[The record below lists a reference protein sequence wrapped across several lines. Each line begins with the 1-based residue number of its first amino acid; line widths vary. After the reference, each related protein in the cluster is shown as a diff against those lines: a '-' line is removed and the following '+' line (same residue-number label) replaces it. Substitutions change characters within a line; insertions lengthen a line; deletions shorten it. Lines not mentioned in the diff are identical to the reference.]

1 MTITVRTLR
10 NAVDAGFRKL
20 SGAPL
25 KLRRAKLLAELSR
38 AVKRG
43 LTYHRKSC
51 DQRFYTPTQRVGDE
65 DGALGP
71 ESAAVV
77 EAFAAVT
84 QVEVEDLDY
93 YAIGTN
99 EGGFHKPHGDGGRGG
114 CVGSVAGG
122 ASGVSQLLPSSQPL
136 PHLTPPLLLLVPCAD
151 TTSAR

>member
-10 NAVDAGFRKL
+10 KAVDAGFRKL

-25 KLRRAKLLAELSR
+25 N
-38 AVKRG
+38 
-43 LTYHRKSC
+43 
-51 DQRFYTPTQRVGDE
+51 FYTPTQRVGDAN
-65 DGALGP
+65 GALGP

-84 QVEVEDLDY
+84 QVEVEDLDF

-99 EGGFHKPHGDGGRGG
+99 EGGFHQPHGDGGNGKPCG

>member
-1 MTITVRTLR
+1 M
-10 NAVDAGFRKL
+10 
-20 SGAPL
+20 
-25 KLRRAKLLAELSR
+25 
-38 AVKRG
+38 KRG
-43 LTYHRKSC
+43 AFYHRKSC

-84 QVEVEDLDY
+84 QVEVESLDY

-99 EGGFHKPHGDGGRGG
+99 EGGFHKPHGDGGRGEPCG

-122 ASGVSQLLPSSQPL
+122 ASGVSQVLPSSQPL
-136 PHLTPPLLLLVPCAD
+136 PPTSPLPCCCWFPAQIRPAHGD
-151 TTSAR
+151 